1 MSPWNW
7 RENKTPAIFARDPY
21 FRPTVTGLT
30 RSETTSV
37 VATRTIDR
45 TVKRTGVN
53 PGTLRGITRAERLA
67 QIKGAQV

>member
-1 MSPWNW
+1 MSPFHW
-7 RENKTPAIFARDPY
+7 RENKSPTIFARDPY

-53 PGTLRGITRAERLA
+53 PGTIIGISERADKMLRE
-67 QIKGAQV
+67 V